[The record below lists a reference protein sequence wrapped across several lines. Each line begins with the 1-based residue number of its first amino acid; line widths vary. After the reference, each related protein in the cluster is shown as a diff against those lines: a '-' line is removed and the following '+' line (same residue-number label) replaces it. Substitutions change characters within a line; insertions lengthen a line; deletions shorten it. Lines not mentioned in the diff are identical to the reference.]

1 MIVRQEQRAVE
12 LAAFKEK
19 TQSIIKTFDDKVR
32 ESNLKETSGL
42 LGSYIVDVS
51 IRNIGIAFPLA
62 YDDEFNG
69 LHAAT
74 GIKAFLFSIRSIA
87 FKTDRGET
95 GEALMDKLCFQFVP
109 RSVFHKFRH
118 APC

>member
-1 MIVRQEQRAVE
+1 MIVRQEQRAIE

-32 ESNLKETSGL
+32 DSHLTETTGW
-42 LGSYIVDVS
+42 LGGYIVDVS

-62 YDDEFNG
+62 YDDGQPG
-69 LHAAT
+69 LHTAT
-74 GIKAFLFSIRSIA
+74 GIKAFLFSIRSIT

-109 RSVFHKFRH
+109 RSELLTPGH
-118 APC
+118 